1 MFEKSKKRALRRW
14 RSWCVWMRRLR
25 GDWND
30 HGWKRNPPP
39 WYDGSSWRRDGTTL
53 CNCFFLDH
61 REAYRFKNTPNG
73 DSFFRKDFGKY
84 REFGDPIQERRLEDV
99 PERVAHSGN
108 YPRNRRAHI
117 VNQSCRV
124 CGVLIGRVP
133 AHART
138 WETCKACKL
147 KAKVLS

>member
-1 MFEKSKKRALRRW
+1 MLEKSKKRALRRW

-30 HGWKRNPPP
+30 HGWKRNPIRS
-39 WYDGSSWRRDGTTL
+39 YFLGQRDGTTL

-61 REAYRFKNTPNG
+61 KEAYRFKDTPNES
-73 DSFFRKDFGKY
+73 SFFRKDFQMY
-84 REFGDPIQERRLEDV
+84 REFGDPIQERRVTDA
-99 PERVAHSGN
+99 PERVSHSGG
-108 YPRNRRAHI
+108 YPRNRREHL

-138 WETCKACKL
+138 WESCKACKL
-147 KAKVLS
+147 KAKVMAL